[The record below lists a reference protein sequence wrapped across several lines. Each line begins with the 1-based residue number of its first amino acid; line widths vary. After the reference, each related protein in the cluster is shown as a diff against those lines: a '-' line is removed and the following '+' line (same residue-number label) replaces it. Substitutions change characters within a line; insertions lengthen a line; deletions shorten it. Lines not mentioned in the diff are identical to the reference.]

1 MHLNEIRHATS
12 IVGECWGEGLKLPPI
27 ETMFSS
33 IDWFNALLVVV
44 AAITLRHNEQVVAMR
59 SGNSPLIRT

>member
-1 MHLNEIRHATS
+1 
-12 IVGECWGEGLKLPPI
+12 
-27 ETMFSS
+27 MFSS